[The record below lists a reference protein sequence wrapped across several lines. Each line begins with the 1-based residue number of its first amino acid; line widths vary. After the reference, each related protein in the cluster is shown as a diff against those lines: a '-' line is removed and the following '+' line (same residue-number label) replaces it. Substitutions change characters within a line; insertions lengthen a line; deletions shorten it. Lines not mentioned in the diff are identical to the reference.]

1 MCEGNSDMLD
11 NIQKI
16 KLKIMQMGVTAT
28 NIQCMGSASAHL
40 ADGVHYFQHIIIEIC
55 LYVFVTVLGISN

>member
-1 MCEGNSDMLD
+1 MLD

-16 KLKIMQMGVTAT
+16 KLKIMQMKVSSYQH
-28 NIQCMGSASAHL
+28 IQCMGSASAHL
-40 ADGVHYFQHIIIEIC
+40 TDAVHYFQHIIVQIC